1 MEIACPQCSMQYAL
15 DPRLL
20 PPGGVPVQC
29 TRCSH
34 IFIAA
39 PPGAAAPPPATPRPA
54 APGPNPHP
62 NPSLN
67 STLPY
72 GGGGGTA
79 QPRPIG
85 TTQTF
90 GAVPQVPSVAPMA
103 PTGPRPQPAPVGA
116 APVPQTTQVF
126 GAVPQVPSVAPMA
139 PTSPRPQPAPVG
151 AAPAP
156 QTTQVFGAVP
166 KPPPAATRP
175 PAGTAPAPQTTQVFG
190 AVPQPARPP
199 SATTTPPF
207 GSMPQQVAPSA
218 KPPASTALVPQTT
231 QVFGAA
237 PVPQTTQVFGTAPVP
252 QTTQVFGAAPEAQ
265 PKAQAPVA
273 PPPSAPVSQPQAGQP
288 ATGLFSQPPGLMP
301 RATTE
306 ERIPGTPAPQS
317 RPLVGVAATT
327 PIELPDEILEQ
338 LNRPLS
344 ELMAEGASSPESPQP
359 SAGGP
364 VQALSK
370 PLELPPALLDG
381 SVDISPKEGRNKRP
395 EPSHKGRNLLIA
407 GGVLVLALTAFLT
420 SPAWLT
426 KSDAMPHEVRVA
438 RDEAVVLLRRD
449 DATSK
454 QEALTRLKSL
464 WAAHPQHVELLAEVA
479 SALGM
484 QMDDTRVQVAMLQ
497 AKVTRLKSRIS
508 RLKQA
513 RTPFDWQSRVNTMQD
528 ELASTQR
535 ELTPLEARAKTLSNE
550 AAQVLKQLGAAP
562 EKESREAALVRLR
575 GSALLSSV
583 LGGGDSLG
591 LAVKLAQAD
600 LRDWSTVTMAE
611 YVLNYATPT
620 EAQIQE
626 AVSALERLREK
637 DNTLLRAYVLGARIA
652 LMRKEPVVAQSLLDT
667 VITLNP
673 KHELA
678 QQLHSYARE
687 LAKQEAEPEPTPPDS
702 APDVEP
708 PPAVDPEASAS
719 PDAGPETT
727 SSPEPS
733 LEAAPSP

>member
-54 APGPNPHP
+54 APSPNPHP

-90 GAVPQVPSVAPMA
+90 GAVPSVAPMA

-116 APVPQTTQVF
+116 APAPQTTQVF

-175 PAGTAPAPQTTQVFG
+175 PTGTAPAPQTTQVFG

-218 KPPASTALVPQTT
+218 RPPASTAPVPQTT

-237 PVPQTTQVFGTAPVP
+237 PVPQTTQVFGS
-252 QTTQVFGAAPEAQ
+252 APEVQ

-301 RATTE
+301 RAPTE

-359 SAGGP
+359 SVGGP

-484 QMDDTRVQVAMLQ
+484 QMDDTHVQVAMLQ

-652 LMRKEPVVAQSLLDT
+652 LMRKELVVAQSLLDT

-702 APDVEP
+702 APEVEP

-733 LEAAPSP
+733 LEATPSP